1 MRKLKLFITLIGIMS
16 IIISCSNEP
25 KKVEIEVEKEIVVNQ
40 FEFEKQATLSGMVQL
55 IPNASETEMKSYVL
69 VLEKPINIAS
79 KSSEY
84 KNQDE
89 VQEILISFS
98 DEKINPDKY
107 LDKKITISGTL
118 TATQTIHDKRPVG
131 IFDAVIK

>member
-1 MRKLKLFITLIGIMS
+1 MKKIKLILTTIGIMT
-16 IIISCSNEP
+16 IAISCTTEL
-25 KKVEIEVEKEIVVNQ
+25 KKTEVLLETEITVNPY
-40 FEFEKQATLSGMVQL
+40 EFEKQATLSGTVQL
-55 IPNASETEMKSYVL
+55 IPNTSETEMKSYIL

-84 KNQDE
+84 KNQEE
-89 VQEILISFS
+89 VQEILISFL

-131 IFDAVIK
+131 IFDAILQ

>member
-16 IIISCSNEP
+16 MIISCSNET

-40 FEFEKQATLSGMVQL
+40 YEFEKQATLSGTVQL
-55 IPNASETEMKSYVL
+55 IPNTSETEMKSHVL
-69 VLEKPINIAS
+69 VLEKPINITS

-89 VQEILISFS
+89 VQEILLSFL

-118 TATQTIHDKRPVG
+118 MATQTMHDKRPVG